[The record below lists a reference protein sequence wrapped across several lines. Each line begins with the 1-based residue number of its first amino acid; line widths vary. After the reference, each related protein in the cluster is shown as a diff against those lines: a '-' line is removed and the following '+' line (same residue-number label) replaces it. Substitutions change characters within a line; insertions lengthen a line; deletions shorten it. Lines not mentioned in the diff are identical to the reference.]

1 MAKKTN
7 GGKSSK
13 TPNKLN
19 VFKNLKRETSEGVLA
34 IIFFVIAAFLLLAS
48 MKRAGF
54 VGNASFT
61 GLSYLMG
68 IGFFLLPI
76 LLITLGVSFLRPR
89 ERSVAFTQAIG
100 AFIFALAGL
109 GLITIGIKD
118 GGIIGTLVSMP
129 LIKLFDVAV
138 TVIVLVGFLAIS
150 SLLIFDSALPVQ
162 FFLTLPAKLFRK
174 KKSELDKDADVKI
187 KIAAGSTVSENDD
200 DADEDGVDEK
210 VGKNLARVAI
220 AEPVISAVEKSKGPK
235 STPFR
240 FSSQKPYTPPPMELL
255 EFDRGKAGVGDIKAN
270 SNVIKRTLQNFGID
284 VEMDEVSIGPSVTR
298 YSLKPAEGV
307 KLSRILGLQNDLSL
321 ALAAHPIRIEAPIP
335 GKSLVGIEIPNTVKT
350 IVGLGS
356 LLSAEEFSSSEKPL
370 LLALGKGVSGKSH
383 FSNLAKMPHLLIA
396 GATGSGKSVSIHALI
411 TSLLYRNSPEHLRF
425 IMIDPKR
432 VELTLYNGIPH
443 LLTPVITDAKKTILS
458 LKWAAKEMDRRFDLL
473 QSVRVRDIESYHK
486 TILEPAL
493 AKLQKKDSRKDAEN
507 ADENI
512 PESMPYIVIIVDE
525 LADIMQS
532 YPRELE
538 AAIVRL
544 AQMSRAVG
552 IHLILST
559 QRPSVNVITGI
570 IKANVPSRIAFQV
583 ASQIDSRTI
592 LDGSGAEKLLGAG
605 DMLYLSGDMSK
616 PQRVQSAFIGET
628 EVKNVVKFLKDSY
641 KDEIVNEI
649 DITADAKEAGS
660 DAMFESLDADEPDD
674 DLYEEARDIVMKA
687 QKASTSYLQRKLRIG
702 YARAARLIDMLEERG
717 VVGSGSGAKPRDVIG
732 NEGFG
737 QADGLEE
744 GNDVPENQPPI

>member
-1 MAKKTN
+1 MARKSKNGKNPGIPKKI
-7 GGKSSK
+7 
-13 TPNKLN
+13 N
-19 VFKNLKRETSEGVLA
+19 VFKNLKRETRESVTA
-34 IIFFVIAAFLLLAS
+34 IIFFVVAVFLLLAS

-54 VGNASFT
+54 VGDASFSS
-61 GLSYLMG
+61 LSYLMG
-68 IGFFLLPI
+68 IGYFLLPI
-76 LLITLGVSFLRPR
+76 LLITLGISFMRPR
-89 ERSVAFTQAIG
+89 ERSVAMTQAIG
-100 AFIFALAGL
+100 ALVFALVGL
-109 GLITIGIKD
+109 GLIDIGIKS
-118 GGIIGTLVSMP
+118 GGVIGTIVSSP
-129 LIKLFDVAV
+129 LIRLFDTAV
-138 TVIVLVGFLAIS
+138 TVIILIGLLAIS
-150 SLLIFDSALPVQ
+150 ALLIFDSALPVQ
-162 FFLTLPAKLFRK
+162 FFMKLFARIFGRK
-174 KKSELDKDADVKI
+174 GAIDKLDKDEDVEVKI
-187 KIAAGSTVSENDD
+187 SNLPDD
-200 DADEDGVDEK
+200 EEEVEEERGGRNV
-210 VGKNLARVAI
+210 VRS
-220 AEPVISAVEKSKGPK
+220 AEPIISAGEKTKPFKGAL
-235 STPFR
+235 FR
-240 FSSQKPYTPPPMELL
+240 FSSQKPYTPPPLDLL
-255 EFDRGKAGVGDIKAN
+255 EFDKGKAGVGDIKAN

-307 KLSRILGLQNDLSL
+307 KLSKILTLQNDLSL

-356 LLSAEEFSSSEKPL
+356 LLGSEEFLQSEKPL
-370 LLALGKGVSGKSH
+370 LMALGKGVSGRTH
-383 FSNLAKMPHLLIA
+383 FGNLAKMPHLLIA
-396 GATGSGKSVSIHALI
+396 GATGSGKSVSIHTLI
-411 TSLLYRNSPEHLRF
+411 TSLLYRNSPENLRF

-443 LLTPVITDAKKTILS
+443 LLTPVITDAKKSILS
-458 LKWAAKEMDRRFDLL
+458 LKWAAREMDRRFDVL
-473 QSVRVRDIESYHK
+473 QTARVRDIESYHK
-486 TILEPAL
+486 TIVEPAL
-493 AKLQKKDSRKDAEN
+493 AKLQKKGSKEDG
-507 ADENI
+507 ADESV
-512 PESMPYIVIIVDE
+512 PESMPYIMIIIDE

-552 IHLILST
+552 IHLTLST

-605 DMLYLSGDMSK
+605 DMLYLSGDMQK
-616 PQRVQSAFIGET
+616 PQRIQSAFISEG

-641 KDEIVNEI
+641 KDEIINEI

-660 DAMFESLDADEPDD
+660 DAMFDSMGDEGADD

-687 QKASTSYLQRKLRIG
+687 GKASTSYLQRKLRIG

-717 VVGSGSGAKPRDVIG
+717 VVSGGSGAKPRDVLG
-732 NEGFG
+732 GSGGEGFG
-737 QADGLEE
+737 NDETVESE
-744 GNDVPENQPPI
+744 GSQNPN